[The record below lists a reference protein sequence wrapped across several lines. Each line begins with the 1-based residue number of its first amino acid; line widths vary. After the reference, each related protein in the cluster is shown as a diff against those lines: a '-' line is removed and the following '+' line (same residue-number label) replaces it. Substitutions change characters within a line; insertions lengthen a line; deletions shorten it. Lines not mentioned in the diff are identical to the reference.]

1 MTPADRANARRRDF
15 GALLALGA
23 LTLALAGGL
32 ALLNQNIEFDRDEGF
47 TLIKAWL
54 LGQGHPLYSQIWSDQ
69 PPGMTVLL
77 MPVIKVFG
85 NSLFACRC
93 FVGLF
98 AAMLVAGFYSLV
110 RHTAS
115 AGAAFIAALLLF
127 FSPDFV
133 GLMGSVM
140 IGLPSLACAVLAA
153 KFLLDYG
160 RTREKRFFFISLLC
174 YCLSLQI
181 KFITV
186 IYLPG
191 LLIPLLMGPDGET
204 RLSLKGK
211 KIKPALAWMSLL
223 MLITAAAILCF
234 AGSNWRQLVGPHVGV
249 QAFGETNPEI
259 SRRVTTRILLSF
271 LPLAPLL
278 LLSGLKWRRRRPAYW
293 LVPFIWFA
301 CAMFFL
307 LVHKPIRYHYA
318 VNLAIP
324 AAWLAALALP
334 QDLSFMAAIRAW
346 AHPRRVPFLDLAAP
360 AAALI
365 CIPLWVMTRIP
376 QMTAPPLLAPPAWA
390 APIEPQVLRLLSEH
404 QSGPDDRLFT
414 DRPMYAFTAG
424 IPMPPSLAVISGKRL
439 NSGYLPADYFMSR
452 INEEPPRHVIL
463 YRLPPERFSPAFPD
477 FILENYRLIYRSGP
491 LRYYLRNRGS

>member
-1 MTPADRANARRRDF
+1 MTPAARARRRD
-15 GALLALGA
+15 LGA
-23 LTLALAGGL
+23 RLSLCALALALAGGL
-32 ALLNQNIEFDRDEGF
+32 ALLNRNVEFDRDEGY

-69 PPGMTVLL
+69 PPGMTILL
-77 MPVIKVFG
+77 VPVIKVFG

-110 RHTAS
+110 RHTSS
-115 AGAAFIAALLLF
+115 AGAAFVAALLLF

-153 KFLLDYG
+153 KFLLDYS
-160 RTREKRFFFISLLC
+160 RNRQKKLFFLSLLC
-174 YCLSLQI
+174 FCLSLQI
-181 KFITV
+181 KFIPV

-191 LLIPLLMGPDGET
+191 LLVPLLMGPDGET
-204 RLSLKGK
+204 RLGLKGM

-223 MLITAAAILCF
+223 MLITVATTLCF

-259 SRRVTTRILLSF
+259 SRRVTKTILLSF

-278 LLSGLKWRRRRPAYW
+278 ILSCLQWRRRRPAYW
-293 LVPFIWFA
+293 LIPFIWFA

-318 VNLAIP
+318 VNLAVP

-334 QDLSFMAAIRAW
+334 QDLSIMAAIRAW

-360 AAALI
+360 LAALI
-365 CIPLWVMTRIP
+365 CIPLWIATRIP
-376 QMTAPPLLAPPAWA
+376 QMMAPSLLAPPAWA
-390 APIEPQVLRLLSEH
+390 APIEPQVMRILSDH
-404 QSGPDDRLFT
+404 KSGPNDRLFT
-414 DRPMYAFTAG
+414 DRAMYAFMSG

-439 NSGYLPADYFMSR
+439 NSGYLPNDYFMDQISG
-452 INEEPPRHVIL
+452 EPPRHVIL

-477 FILENYRLIYRSGP
+477 FLLENYRMIYRSGP
-491 LRYYLRNRGS
+491 IRYYLRNQGS

>member
-1 MTPADRANARRRDF
+1 MTPADRARLRDRA
-15 GALLALGA
+15 ALLALCA
-23 LTLALAGGL
+23 LTLALAVGL
-32 ALLNQNIEFDRDEGF
+32 ALLNRNVEFDRDEGY

-54 LGQGHPLYSQIWSDQ
+54 LGQGHPLYSQLWSDQ

-110 RHTAS
+110 RQTAS
-115 AGAAFIAALLLF
+115 AGAALVAALLLF

-133 GLMGSVM
+133 GLTGSVM
-140 IGLPSLACAVLAA
+140 IGLPSLAGAVLAA

-160 RTREKRFFFISLLC
+160 RTREKKFFFFSLLC
-174 YCLSLQI
+174 FCLSLQI

-191 LLIPLLMGPDGET
+191 LLVPLLMGPDGGMS
-204 RLSLKGK
+204 LDLKGK
-211 KIKPALAWMSLL
+211 KLKPALAWMSLL
-223 MLITAAAILCF
+223 MLITVATILCF

-249 QAFGETNPEI
+249 LAFGETNPEI

-278 LLSGLKWRRRRPAYW
+278 ILACLQWKRRRPSYW
-293 LVPFIWFA
+293 LIPFIWFA

-324 AAWLAALALP
+324 VAWLAALALP
-334 QDLSFMAAIRAW
+334 QDLNILAAIRAW
-346 AHPRRVPFLDLAAP
+346 AHPRRVPLLDLAAP
-360 AAALI
+360 LAALI
-365 CIPLWVMTRIP
+365 CIPLWVAARIP
-376 QMTAPPLLAPPAWA
+376 QMMSPPLLAPPAWA
-390 APIEPQVLRLLSEH
+390 APIEPEVMRMLSDRR
-404 QSGPDDRLFT
+404 SGPDDRLFT
-414 DRPMYAFTAG
+414 DRPMYAFMSG

-439 NSGYLPADYFMSR
+439 NSGYLPSDYFMSK
-452 INEEPPRHVIL
+452 ISGEPPRHVIL

-477 FILENYRLIYRSGP
+477 FLLENYRLIYRSGP
-491 LRYYLRNRGS
+491 IRYYLRNGGS